1 MAVHKRV
8 GTRQRSLLSQARF
21 NEVFIFM
28 IRYSLARFY
37 GISAFVAWY
46 GAVLFLTQSAQASTK
61 VTAQQFV
68 DLQQGQSH
76 FPGFRRAHAKGVCVS
91 GEFISNGSLTH
102 YSDAEVFS
110 AGVHPFIGRFSIA
123 GNNPHADELS
133 APVRSFA
140 LSFVTGSERWNI
152 AMNTPPVMAVSNPYD
167 FYQQLVAIK
176 QGGDAIKAFFAKHP
190 ESADFLAWKA
200 SYTPTESLAL
210 ETYHSINAF
219 YLHDAQSNKQAV
231 RWQMLPLGEASKN
244 PFTDSAALQ
253 KELAARIAQGN
264 VRFTWQFTLAA
275 PADDENNP
283 AIQWPSNRAQVNAG
297 EINITQ
303 WQPQLEGACH
313 AMNFDPLILP
323 TGLSATADPILRAR
337 SAAYAE
343 SYRRRAKEQ
352 LIGALGGQESE

>member
-1 MAVHKRV
+1 MNNAIAAVLEKV
-8 GTRQRSLLSQARF
+8 LYISVSCSLLF
-21 NEVFIFM
+21 TPI
-28 IRYSLARFY
+28 
-37 GISAFVAWY
+37 
-46 GAVLFLTQSAQASTK
+46 TQASTER

-76 FPGFRRAHAKGVCVS
+76 FPGFRRAHAKGLCVS
-91 GEFISNGSLTH
+91 GEFVSNGSIAQ
-102 YSDAEVFS
+102 YSSAEVFS
-110 AGVHPFIGRFSIA
+110 AGAHPFIGRFSIA

-152 AMNTPPVMAVSNPYD
+152 AMNTPPVMAVTNPHD
-167 FYQQLVAIK
+167 FYQQIVAIK
-176 QGGDAIKAFFAKHP
+176 QGGDAIKDFFAKHP

-200 SYTPTESLAL
+200 NYVPTESLAL

-219 YLHDAQSNKQAV
+219 YLHDAQQHKQAV
-231 RWQMLPLGEASKN
+231 RWQMQPLGKSSEN
-244 PFTDSAALQ
+244 PFSDSAALQ
-253 KELAARIAQGN
+253 KELAARLAKGS

-275 PADDENNP
+275 PEDDENNP
-283 AIQWPSNRAQVNAG
+283 AIQWPSSRTKINAG
-297 EINITQ
+297 EIIITQ
-303 WQPQLEGACH
+303 WQPQLEGDCH
-313 AMNFDPLILP
+313 ALNFDPLVLP

-352 LIGALGGQESE
+352 LMGALEVQKNE